1 MAERILNE
9 AQQKELFRLIGDPEK
24 LDAHIIANLFAY
36 MKDGGIKYHPDDI
49 ITIGPNESKFVKPNT
64 KTTIGIYLANKYI
77 WEDLA
82 IFGYINKPVTGK
94 VNGEIDTA
102 MAKALMS
109 GDITREQYG
118 RYIDRTQWLYGG
130 PLAFIINTSLSE
142 TLITLPPA
150 AKAQKKKLLEEN
162 REGIEANDPQVSTH
176 IEHEVVKT
184 ALDEMRK
191 KNDPAMALFD
201 AGCGIDPY
209 NQYKTIMVMKGA
221 VQDNTGES
229 PTGYKVI
236 TSNYDTGITK
246 EDMPKI
252 ADTVVTSSYSSGV
265 ATQDSGTNGKKYN
278 ALFQRVRLQKRGSDC
293 STTETIAVDI
303 TKDNADD
310 YTWRYI
316 VEGSSNGSKG
326 KLVMLT
332 PENIDSYIGKTVR
345 MRTGIYC
352 KAKDPE
358 YCSCCI
364 GDRPYRIGVR
374 NIGFTFMTISGSTLN
389 ASLKK
394 KHDVSVKLYPIQISD
409 VMKYVM

>member
-1 MAERILNE
+1 MAGRILNE
-9 AQQKELFRLIGDPEK
+9 TQQAELFRLIGDPEK
-24 LDAHIIANLFAY
+24 LDAHIISNLFAY
-36 MKDGGIKYHPDDI
+36 MKKTGIKYYPSDVI
-49 ITIGPNESKFVKPNT
+49 VIGPNESKFVKPNT
-64 KTTIGIYLANKYI
+64 RTTIGLYLANKYL

-82 IFGYINKPVTGK
+82 IFGYINKPITGK
-94 VNGEIDTA
+94 LNGKIDAA

-109 GDITREQYG
+109 GEITREQYG

-142 TLITLPPA
+142 TVITLPPA
-150 AKAQKKKLLEEN
+150 AKSQRKKLLEEN
-162 REGIEANDPQVSTH
+162 RAGLEANDPQISTH
-176 IEHEVVKT
+176 IEREVVKT

-201 AGCGIDPY
+201 SGCGIDAY

-265 ATQDSGTNGKKYN
+265 ATQDSGTNGKRYN

-293 STTETIAVDI
+293 GASDTIDVAITTS
-303 TKDNADD
+303 NAED

-316 VEGSSNGSKG
+316 REGS
-326 KLVMLT
+326 KLVMLS
-332 PENIDSYIGKTVR
+332 PDNIDNYIGKTVK

-389 ASLKK
+389 ASLKR
-394 KHDVSVKLYPIQISD
+394 KHDVSVKLYTISPEE
-409 VMKYVM
+409 VLKYVK